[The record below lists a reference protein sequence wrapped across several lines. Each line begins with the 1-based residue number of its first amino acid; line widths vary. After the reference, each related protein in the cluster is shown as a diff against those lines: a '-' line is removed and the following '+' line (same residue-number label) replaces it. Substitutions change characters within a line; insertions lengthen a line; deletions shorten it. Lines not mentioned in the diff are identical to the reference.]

1 MVSHT
6 HNTRTHTTHTFA
18 NIHLIIN
25 RSKRDKGVK
34 ISFQGSDPGFLE
46 RWNPFS
52 VQMPYIMFESHIL
65 AKRKVVTDD
74 KRLQIEDFVS
84 QLSEALQAVSSEVRP
99 TEGTIQL
106 HTYCNVWGMVYN
118 QSRMGFHKRRG
129 ALDKV

>member
-1 MVSHT
+1 MSHT
-6 HNTRTHTTHTFA
+6 HLVPLLHG
-18 NIHLIIN
+18 ID

-65 AKRKVVTDD
+65 AKRKVVSED
-74 KRLQIEDFVS
+74 KRLQVEDFLSKLTQSLETVGSQVS
-84 QLSEALQAVSSEVRP
+84 P
-99 TEGTIQL
+99 TEGAIRL
-106 HTYCNVWGMVYN
+106 HTYCNLWGMVYN

-129 ALDKV
+129 AMDKS